1 MATFQNHILHTYA
14 ISNENHSA
22 NQTINQSLL
31 KDTTGKDVQWQL
43 YIMLLNQSISTDRTK
58 TDVFLRQVRDL
69 FDRS

>member
-1 MATFQNHILHTYA
+1 MAILQNHIAHTYA
-14 ISNENHSA
+14 IGSENHSA
-22 NQTINQSLL
+22 NQAINQSLL

-43 YIMLLNQSISTDRTK
+43 YIMLLNQSISLDRTK